1 MKSKFLK
8 ISSLI
13 FCLLQ
18 SPNII
23 ADELDIKANQVKLNK
38 DTRIIQ
44 AEGNVQITD
53 INKNI
58 IFAEKA
64 EYDKNN
70 ELMRSFG
77 ETDIVT
83 SEKFRIQGNDI
94 FYDNKKG
101 IIYSTSKTIITDI
114 NGNQV
119 YVNMFD
125 YSTSKKMFFS
135 QGDIEVFDNKT
146 NKYSFSEIYIDE
158 RNRKIVGSDVK
169 SFFND
174 GNFKNDE
181 KNEPRFFANSA
192 VIDDNGATFQ
202 KGIFTTCKN
211 REGEKCPPWSI
222 QAKKIK
228 HSKAKKTVYYD
239 NAVLKIYDFP
249 IFYFPK
255 FFHPGP
261 TVKRQSGFLFPTLED
276 NSSVGF
282 SASTP
287 YFWAISDNRDMTFTP
302 KIYTKENLLVLHE
315 YRHAFKDSFLLVDSG
330 YTKGYKKTDKLKK
343 SEGSRSH
350 LFVKY
355 NHDLSKDDFS
365 SNLEINFQQV
375 NNDTYLKVHDIETE
389 LVDKNDNI
397 ITKDINYEF
406 QSDKNYLGISAAMYE
421 NLTSNDSDKTRFE
434 YSMPNILF
442 ERNLFT
448 GDKTGVFDIKSN
460 AFVKNF
466 KVNQTTKFWINDVN
480 WQSNPFVS
488 LNGIQNKFKG
498 LFKIVN
504 YEAEGAQKYKTE
516 GLNSEVSGVLAYDA
530 KLPMSK
536 RYKDKNK
543 INFFTPKLSFR
554 YAPGHMRNIQDD
566 DLKLSYSNA
575 FLLNKNAQPDIIE
588 EGESITTG
596 FEISSY
602 ELDEGLKGDKNY
614 SLSLAQVQS
623 FKENSS
629 IPSKS
634 SLDQKASDL
643 VGEAFIKI
651 SENFNIQNEF
661 SLDHNFNDINYND
674 FEANLILGNTSFN
687 LNYLEE
693 SNHIGTSNYIKSGIN
708 VDFNNSGQ
716 LNFNIKKNLE
726 TDSTEFYDLA
736 YDYINDCLRAGLVFR
751 REFYSDRDVEP
762 SDSLMFRVTLFPFGE
777 ARSPLIDR

>member
-1 MKSKFLK
+1 MSVICLQEIKPGY
-8 ISSLI
+8 LI
-13 FCLLQ
+13 L
-18 SPNII
+18 
-23 ADELDIKANQVKLNK
+23 
-38 DTRIIQ
+38 
-44 AEGNVQITD
+44 
-53 INKNI
+53 
-58 IFAEKA
+58 
-64 EYDKNN
+64 
-70 ELMRSFG
+70 
-77 ETDIVT
+77 
-83 SEKFRIQGNDI
+83 
-94 FYDNKKG
+94 
-101 IIYSTSKTIITDI
+101 
-114 NGNQV
+114 
-119 YVNMFD
+119 
-125 YSTSKKMFFS
+125 
-135 QGDIEVFDNKT
+135 
-146 NKYSFSEIYIDE
+146 
-158 RNRKIVGSDVK
+158 
-169 SFFND
+169 
-174 GNFKNDE
+174 
-181 KNEPRFFANSA
+181 
-192 VIDDNGATFQ
+192 
-202 KGIFTTCKN
+202 
-211 REGEKCPPWSI
+211 
-222 QAKKIK
+222 
-228 HSKAKKTVYYD
+228 
-239 NAVLKIYDFP
+239 
-249 IFYFPK
+249 
-255 FFHPGP
+255 
-261 TVKRQSGFLFPTLED
+261 
-276 NSSVGF
+276 
-282 SASTP
+282 
-287 YFWAISDNRDMTFTP
+287 
-302 KIYTKENLLVLHE
+302 
-315 YRHAFKDSFLLVDSG
+315 
-330 YTKGYKKTDKLKK
+330 
-343 SEGSRSH
+343 
-350 LFVKY
+350 
-355 NHDLSKDDFS
+355 
-365 SNLEINFQQV
+365 
-375 NNDTYLKVHDIETE
+375 
-389 LVDKNDNI
+389 
-397 ITKDINYEF
+397 
-406 QSDKNYLGISAAMYE
+406 
-421 NLTSNDSDKTRFE
+421 
-434 YSMPNILF
+434 
-442 ERNLFT
+442 
-448 GDKTGVFDIKSN
+448 KSN

-536 RYKDKNK
+536 RYQDKNK

-575 FLLNKNAQPDIIE
+575 FLLNKNAEPDVIE

-623 FKENSS
+623 FKENNS

-674 FEANLILGNTSFN
+674 LEANLILGNTSFN

-693 SNHIGTSNYIKSGIN
+693 NNHIGTSNYIKSGIN

>member
-1 MKSKFLK
+1 MKNKFIK
-8 ISSLI
+8 ILSLI

-18 SPNII
+18 SLNVI
-23 ADELDIKANQVKLNK
+23 ADELDIKANQVKFNK
-38 DTRIIQ
+38 DNKIIQ

-53 INKNI
+53 IKKNI

-70 ELMRSFG
+70 KLMRSFG
-77 ETDIVT
+77 ETDIIT
-83 SEKFRIQGNDI
+83 SEKFRIQGKNI

-101 IIYSTSKTIITDI
+101 IIYSTSETIITDI

-158 RNRKIVGSDVK
+158 KNRKIVGSDVK

-174 GNFKNDE
+174 GNFKNHQ
-181 KNEPRFFANSA
+181 KNEPRFYANSA
-192 VIDDNGATFQ
+192 FIDDNGVTFQ

-211 REGEKCPPWSI
+211 REEEKCPPWSI
-222 QAKKIK
+222 QAKKIQ

-261 TVKRQSGFLFPTLED
+261 TVKRQSGFLFPTLVD

-287 YFWAISDNRDMTFTP
+287 YFWAISDNKDMTFTP

-315 YRHAFKDSFLLVDSG
+315 YRHAFKNSFLLVDSG
-330 YTKGYKKTDKLKK
+330 YTKGYKKNDKLKK
-343 SEGSRSH
+343 TPGSRSH
-350 LFVKY
+350 LFAKY
-355 NHDLSKDDFS
+355 NHVLSNDDFS
-365 SNLEINFQQV
+365 SNLEINFQHV
-375 NNDTYLKVHDIETE
+375 SNDTYLKIHDIETE
-389 LVDKNDNI
+389 LADKNKNI

-406 QSDKNYLGISAAMYE
+406 QNDKNYLGISAAMYE
-421 NLTSNDSDKTRFE
+421 NITTDDSDKTRFE
-434 YSMPNILF
+434 YSAPNILF

-460 AFVKNF
+460 AFVKNY

-516 GLNSEVSGVLAYDA
+516 GLNSEISGVLAYDA

-536 RYKDKNK
+536 KNQDQNK
-543 INFFTPKLSFR
+543 INFFTPKVSFR

-575 FLLNKNAQPDIIE
+575 FLLNKNAEPDVIE
-588 EGESITTG
+588 EGESIATG

-602 ELDEGLKGDKNY
+602 DLDGELTGDKNY
-614 SLSLAQVQS
+614 SLSLAQIQS
-623 FKENSS
+623 FKENTS

-661 SLDHNFNDINYND
+661 SIDHNLNDVNYND
-674 FEANLILGNTSFN
+674 LEANLILGNTSFN

>member
-1 MKSKFLK
+1 MKNKFFK
-8 ISSLI
+8 ILSFI

-18 SPNII
+18 SLNVI
-23 ADELDIKANQVKLNK
+23 ADELDIKANQVKFNK
-38 DTRIIQ
+38 DNRIIQ

-53 INKNI
+53 IKKNI

-77 ETDIVT
+77 ETDIIT
-83 SEKFRIQGNDI
+83 SEKFRIQGKNI

-101 IIYSTSKTIITDI
+101 IIYSTSETIITDI
-114 NGNQV
+114 NGNQI

-135 QGDIEVFDNKT
+135 QGNIEVFDNKT

-158 RNRKIVGSDVK
+158 KNRKIVGSDVK
-169 SFFND
+169 SFLNQS
-174 GNFKNDE
+174 NFKNDE

-192 VIDDNGATFQ
+192 FIDNNGATFQ

-211 REGEKCPPWSI
+211 REGKKCPPWSI
-222 QAKKIK
+222 QAKKIQ

-239 NAVLKIYDFP
+239 NAILKIYDFP

-287 YFWAISDNRDMTFTP
+287 FFWAISDNKDMTFTP

-365 SNLEINFQQV
+365 SNLEINFQKV

-389 LVDKNDNI
+389 LVDKNNNI

-421 NLTSNDSDKTRFE
+421 NLLSNDADKTRFE
-434 YSMPNILF
+434 YSIPNILF

-536 RYKDKNK
+536 INQNKNK

-575 FLLNKNAQPDIIE
+575 FLLNKNAEPDVIE
-588 EGESITTG
+588 EGESIATG

-602 ELDEGLKGDKNY
+602 ELDEGLTGDKNY
-614 SLSLAQVQS
+614 SLSLAQIQS
-623 FKENSS
+623 FKENNS
-629 IPSKS
+629 IPSRS

-693 SNHIGTSNYIKSGIN
+693 ANHIGTSNYIKSGIN

-751 REFYSDRDVEP
+751 REFYSDRDIEP